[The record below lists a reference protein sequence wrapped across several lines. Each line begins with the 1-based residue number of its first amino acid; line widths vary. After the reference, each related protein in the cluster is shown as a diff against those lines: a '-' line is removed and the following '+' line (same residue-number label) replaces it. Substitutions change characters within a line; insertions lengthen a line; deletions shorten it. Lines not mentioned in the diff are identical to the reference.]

1 MKGWRKSAI
10 FGLKALNSIPKIKGI
25 SKIMPTIFN
34 KAQKSKL
41 TVFRISAVFPLYNF
55 KISPGELL
63 LVSGANGVGK
73 TTLLSN
79 IVNFTEPL
87 EGNITYHGTSIDNH
101 IASECFLYIGEN
113 NFAYDTLTLNQNIDY
128 WLSVHNVN
136 FDKSIKNK
144 SVNFLFQELNLDKK
158 FYQLSFGQKKKLQL
172 LLLMLVNKPVWILDD
187 PYSGLDTRSI
197 TKINTLFKKKLENKG
212 IIIVTSHQK
221 INLHNY
227 KTLQLT

>member
-1 MKGWRKSAI
+1 MIEVNNLSFARGNILIYKDI
-10 FGLKALNSIPKIKGI
+10 
-25 SKIMPTIFN
+25 
-34 KAQKSKL
+34 
-41 TVFRISAVFPLYNF
+41 NF
-55 KISPGELL
+55 KIFPGELL
-63 LVSGANGVGK
+63 LVRGANGVGK

-79 IVNFTEPL
+79 IINFTDPL

-136 FDKSIKNK
+136 FDKSVKNK
-144 SVNFLFQELNLDKK
+144 SVKFLFEELNLDKK

-187 PYSGLDTRSI
+187 PFSGLDMKSI
-197 TKINTLFKKKLENKG
+197 LKVNHLFEKKLENKG
-212 IIIVTSHQK
+212 IIIVTSHQN
-221 INLHNY
+221 IIFQNY
-227 KTLQLT
+227 KTLELI

>member
-1 MKGWRKSAI
+1 M
-10 FGLKALNSIPKIKGI
+10 
-25 SKIMPTIFN
+25 
-34 KAQKSKL
+34 
-41 TVFRISAVFPLYNF
+41 
-55 KISPGELL
+55 
-63 LVSGANGVGK
+63 
-73 TTLLSN
+73 SN
-79 IVNFTEPL
+79 IVSFSEPL

-128 WLSVHNVN
+128 WLSLHNVN

-212 IIIVTSHQK
+212 IIIVSSHQK
-221 INLHNY
+221 INLLNY

>member
-1 MKGWRKSAI
+1 MI
-10 FGLKALNSIPKIKGI
+10 EV
-25 SKIMPTIFN
+25 N
-34 KAQKSKL
+34 KLSFARGNILIYKD
-41 TVFRISAVFPLYNF
+41 INF
-55 KISPGELL
+55 KISDGELL

-101 IASECFLYIGEN
+101 IASESFLYIGEN
-113 NFAYDTLTLNQNIDY
+113 NFAYDNLTLNQNIDY

-158 FYQLSFGQKKKLQL
+158 FYQLSFGQKKKFQL

-187 PYSGLDTRSI
+187 PFSGLDTKSI
-197 TKINTLFKKKLENKG
+197 LKINHLFEKKLENKG
-212 IIIVTSHQK
+212 IIIVTGHQN
-221 INLHNY
+221 IILQNY
-227 KTLQLT
+227 KTLELI

>member
-1 MKGWRKSAI
+1 MIEVNNLSFARGNILIYKDI
-10 FGLKALNSIPKIKGI
+10 
-25 SKIMPTIFN
+25 
-34 KAQKSKL
+34 
-41 TVFRISAVFPLYNF
+41 NF

-63 LVSGANGVGK
+63 LVRGANGVGK

-79 IVNFTEPL
+79 LVNFTEPL
-87 EGNITYHGTSIDNH
+87 EGSIKYDGSSIDNH
-101 IASECFLYIGEN
+101 IASDCFLYIGEN

-172 LLLMLVNKPVWILDD
+172 LLLMLVNKPVWVLDD
-187 PYSGLDTRSI
+187 PFNGLDMKSI
-197 TKINTLFKKKLENKG
+197 LKINHLFEKKLENKG
-212 IIIVTSHQK
+212 IIIVTSHQN
-221 INLHNY
+221 IILQNY
-227 KTLQLT
+227 KTLELI

>member
-1 MKGWRKSAI
+1 MIEVNNLSFARGNILIYKDI
-10 FGLKALNSIPKIKGI
+10 
-25 SKIMPTIFN
+25 
-34 KAQKSKL
+34 
-41 TVFRISAVFPLYNF
+41 NF

-87 EGNITYHGTSIDNH
+87 EGNITYHGTSIDNQ

-113 NFAYDTLTLNQNIDY
+113 NFAYDALTLNQNIDY

-136 FDKSIKNK
+136 FDKSIKSK
-144 SVNFLFQELNLDKK
+144 SVNFLFEELSLDKK

-172 LLLMLVNKPVWILDD
+172 LMLMLVNKPVWVLDD
-187 PYSGLDTRSI
+187 PFNGLDMKSI
-197 TKINTLFKKKLENKG
+197 LKINHLFEKKLGNKG
-212 IIIVTSHQK
+212 IIIVTSHQN
-221 INLHNY
+221 IILQNY
-227 KTLQLT
+227 KTLELI